1 MTDKRLVSGEHL
13 TNLLSV
19 NQAPNIVGEV
29 DERSKISG
37 RVVIGSGSKLTN
49 CTVRGPVIIG
59 ENCVLE
65 NCFVGSYTSIA
76 NGVSMSDIEID
87 HSVVSKGANISGIQR
102 RIVDSLIGERAKL
115 TVTEHR
121 PKALR
126 FMIGDDLMIEL
137 T

>member
-1 MTDKRLVSGEHL
+1 
-13 TNLLSV
+13 
-19 NQAPNIVGEV
+19 
-29 DERSKISG
+29 
-37 RVVIGSGSKLTN
+37 
-49 CTVRGPVIIG
+49 
-59 ENCVLE
+59 LE

-76 NGVSMSDIEID
+76 NEVSMSNIEID
-87 HSVVSKGANISGIQR
+87 HSVVLKGATISDIHR

-126 FMIGDDLMIEL
+126 FMVGDDSMIEL